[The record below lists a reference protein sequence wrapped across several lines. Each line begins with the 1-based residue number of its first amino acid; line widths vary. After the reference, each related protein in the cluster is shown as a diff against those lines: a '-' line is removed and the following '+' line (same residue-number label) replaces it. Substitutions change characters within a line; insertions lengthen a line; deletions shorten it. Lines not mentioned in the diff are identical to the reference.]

1 MDNYLDRFGYNSDK
15 LWIKQM
21 DRFIDVSCRLPK
33 ASASW
38 TVDFGMILLLF
49 GLVEFKYRSIKI
61 WINIW
66 ISFRYTLDKA
76 DGQIYRRVM
85 QPTKSL
91 SILIYRLWHDVTRQR
106 AFQYA
111 IWMVIYCPACLA
123 MKGLSHFFF
132 WRTRFLGHYVI
143 YIYFWQHHIL
153 ERNTGTDLFTK
164 LFFFRLTTYF

>member
-1 MDNYLDRFGYNSDK
+1 MDRFGYNSDK

-21 DRFIDVSCRLPK
+21 DRFIDVSYHLPK
-33 ASASW
+33 ASVSW
-38 TVDFGMILLLF
+38 SVDFGMILLLF
-49 GLVEFKYRSIKI
+49 ELVEFKYRSIKI

-123 MKGLSHFFF
+123 MKGLSHFFLKDKVF
-132 WRTRFLGHYVI
+132 RTLCHL
-143 YIYFWQHHIL
+143 YF
-153 ERNTGTDLFTK
+153 
-164 LFFFRLTTYF
+164 LTTSHSIKEEFRYWFSYKKFFSIIFSA

>member
-1 MDNYLDRFGYNSDK
+1 
-15 LWIKQM
+15 M
-21 DRFIDVSCRLPK
+21 DRFIDASCCLPK
-33 ASASW
+33 ASASCS
-38 TVDFGMILLLF
+38 VDFGMILLLF
-49 GLVEFKYRSIKI
+49 GLFEFKCRSIKI

-85 QPTKSL
+85 PPTKSL

-123 MKGLSHFFF
+123 MKGLSHFFSEGQGF
-132 WRTRFLGHYVI
+132 QDTVSSIFFDNITYKRRVLVFIDFFLYVFSI
-143 YIYFWQHHIL
+143 
-153 ERNTGTDLFTK
+153 
-164 LFFFRLTTYF
+164 FFFLTEVQS